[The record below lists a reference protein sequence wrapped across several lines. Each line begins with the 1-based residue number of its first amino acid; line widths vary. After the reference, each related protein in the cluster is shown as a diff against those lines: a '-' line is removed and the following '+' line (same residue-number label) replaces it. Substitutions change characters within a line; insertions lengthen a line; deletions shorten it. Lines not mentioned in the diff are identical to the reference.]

1 MGTPLDRGRGDVPL
15 FSAGHTKHE
24 WTSWAAMDMIF
35 ADMDRAMDRDN
46 KQRNG
51 AEEKIN
57 KRRSCDTDMT

>member
-35 ADMDRAMDRDN
+35 SDMDLAMESDS
-46 KQRNG
+46 KQGNG
-51 AEEKIN
+51 VTEKIS
-57 KRRSCDTDMT
+57 KKEEL

>member
-35 ADMDRAMDRDN
+35 ADMDRAMERDN
-46 KQRNG
+46 NQGDSAAK
-51 AEEKIN
+51 KIN
-57 KRRSCDTDMT
+57 KKGEL